1 MEKPTVDNRASE
13 QVVGIILAAGAAS
26 RFGSDKRQLIGPTGE
41 SMLHSVLATYRPC
54 FDLLLV
60 VIPMHDE
67 FGLAACEKF
76 SALPIANA
84 NAEEGMGSSLRAAAH
99 WLEQQSSIRACVIG
113 LADMPLI
120 KSETVRAIRD
130 LVALHGEPVVACLEI
145 KGKIKSQTKTKMQLG
160 FPRAL
165 PRKYFAQLAQ
175 LQGDVGAREIV
186 DWSSARKLV
195 VDDASVLL
203 DIDTPQD
210 RARWHR

>member
-1 MEKPTVDNRASE
+1 
-13 QVVGIILAAGAAS
+13 
-26 RFGSDKRQLIGPTGE
+26 
-41 SMLHSVLATYRPC
+41 
-54 FDLLLV
+54 
-60 VIPMHDE
+60 
-67 FGLAACEKF
+67 
-76 SALPIANA
+76 
-84 NAEEGMGSSLRAAAH
+84 MGSSLRAAAH

-120 KSETVRAIRD
+120 KSETVCAIRD
-130 LVALHGEPVVACLEI
+130 LVALHDEPVVACSET
-145 KGKIKSQTKTKMQLG
+145 KGQTKTQLG